1 MHTWHPDR
9 VTPPHISSS
18 PTFFSLPFTLFSV
31 FSYLTPIPG
40 TLTPFVS
47 LSEDSGHLS
56 CDGRKDANGD
66 GEDKAD
72 RQSQDPEL
80 GR

>member
-1 MHTWHPDR
+1 MGTWHPNR
-9 VTPPHISSS
+9 VTPPHIRSS
-18 PTFFSLPFTLFSV
+18 PTFSPFYLVLSFFLPH
-31 FSYLTPIPG
+31 PHD

-47 LSEDSGHLS
+47 LSEDSDHLS
-56 CDGRKDANGD
+56 CDGREDADGD
-66 GEDKAD
+66 SEDEAN